1 MRTYVCIFSFFS
13 ILTFSF
19 YLYYQS
25 GNDIVIKHGIPNAKE
40 SMKISIII
48 PAYNE
53 EERIGNTLHTYHRF
67 FNALKETQLLDFELV
82 VVLNGC
88 VDNTLGVVQHIQS
101 QLSNIYV
108 INSVQPG
115 KGLAI
120 KLGFADAL
128 TRSNDWIGF
137 VDADMATSP
146 EEFYK
151 LVINRNGY
159 DGVIAS
165 RYMPGAEVYPPR
177 PWIKRWGSK
186 IFYESLVRLL
196 FGISYYDFQCG
207 AKVFNRPV
215 IETITPHLTIKQWA
229 FDVELLYLCKKNGF
243 NVYEFPTVWYDQAG
257 SKLRLGA
264 GLYMLGA
271 LIRLRL
277 YYSPLRFMF

>member
-1 MRTYVCIFSFFS
+1 MR
-13 ILTFSF
+13 
-19 YLYYQS
+19 
-25 GNDIVIKHGIPNAKE
+25 HGIPNVKE
-40 SMKISIII
+40 KMKISIII

-53 EERIGNTLHTYHRF
+53 EERISNTLHTYHRF
-67 FNALKETQLLDFELV
+67 FDELKNKEILDVELV

-88 VDNTLGVVQHIQS
+88 VDNTLGVVTEIQH
-101 QLSNIYV
+101 QLSDIYV

-128 TRSNDWIGF
+128 TRPNDWIGF

-151 LVINRNGY
+151 LIINRNGY
-159 DGVIAS
+159 DGIIAS
-165 RYMPGAEVYPPR
+165 RYMPGAQVYPPR

-207 AKVFNRPV
+207 AKVFKRQV
-215 IETITPHLTIKQWA
+215 IEKITPELTIKQWA
-229 FDVELLYLCKKNGF
+229 FDVELLYLCKKHGF
-243 NVYEFPTVWYDQAG
+243 HVHEFPTIWYDQVG

-264 GLYMLGA
+264 GFYMLGA

-277 YYSPLRFMF
+277 YYSSLRSTFKN